1 MDKEWR
7 RRDRRHGGK
16 TREKSWCV
24 HGCRSR
30 HRVAREKKRRE
41 EHEAELEEEAKGEQ
55 WAIERREYNMSPEF
69 SMRGTRCEF
78 SFAVDGK
85 MLQFSLGLRVG
96 ALTVRCFFNDME
108 NFTNK
113 NPMEDTRCLPRDVAG
128 DKKSLFFAVK
138 VNNTNFQGVA
148 ARPLR
153 DLTTTSRV

>member
-1 MDKEWR
+1 M
-7 RRDRRHGGK
+7 
-16 TREKSWCV
+16 

-30 HRVAREKKRRE
+30 HRVAREKKGRE

-108 NFTNK
+108 NFTSK

-128 DKKSLFFAVK
+128 DKKSLFFRSESEQHKLPRSRGPTSQRFDNDLEGVK
-138 VNNTNFQGVA
+138 KK
-148 ARPLR
+148 LR
-153 DLTTTSRV
+153 EWFPP